1 MKLQPKSDPGRIAD
15 DLLTQEEAAAKLKIT
30 VRTLVRLQNE
40 GVVPFVLLGKSV
52 RFYWPAVITHI
63 TTNFTVC
70 RWQRHGPNLRR
81 ATMPPGPITN
91 FHGQHTHQ
99 QTGAQRTAR
108 PT

>member
-1 MKLQPKSDPGRIAD
+1 MKPQIKSDSGRSAD
-15 DLLTQEEAAAKLKIT
+15 DLLTQDEAAAKLNVT

-52 RFYWPAVITHI
+52 RFFWPAVISHL

-70 RWQRHGPNLRR
+70 RWQRHGPV
-81 ATMPPGPITN
+81 TN
-91 FHGQHTHQ
+91 FHGQHTNK
-99 QTGAQRTAR
+99 QTGAQGTAR

>member
-1 MKLQPKSDPGRIAD
+1 MKLQPKSDPGRSAD
-15 DLLTQEEAAAKLKIT
+15 DLLTQEEAAAKLKVT

-52 RFYWPAVITHI
+52 RFYWPSVISHL

-70 RWQRHGPNLRR
+70 RCVPVAAPR
-81 ATMPPGPITN
+81 AVGPITN
-91 FHGQHTHQ
+91 FHGQHTNK
-99 QTGAQRTAR
+99 QTGAQGTAR